1 MPKDLFVFPCP
12 CCGKQIELD
21 VRTGQTRA
29 VRAEDKLGGKDLD
42 ALLHSQKKESERL
55 GSLFDQ
61 AKDGHGK
68 QKDRLDD
75 LLKRAKDDAKKN
87 EDEKLKRPWDLD

>member
-21 VRTGQTRA
+21 ARTGQARA
-29 VRAEDKLGGKDLD
+29 VKPEDKHGGMSLD
-42 ALLHSQKKESERL
+42 SLLQKQKKESDRL
-55 GSLFDQ
+55 GDLFEQ

-68 QKDRLDD
+68 QKQRLDD
-75 LLKRAKDDAKKN
+75 LLERAKDDAKKN
-87 EDEKLKRPWDLD
+87 QEEKLKRPWDLD